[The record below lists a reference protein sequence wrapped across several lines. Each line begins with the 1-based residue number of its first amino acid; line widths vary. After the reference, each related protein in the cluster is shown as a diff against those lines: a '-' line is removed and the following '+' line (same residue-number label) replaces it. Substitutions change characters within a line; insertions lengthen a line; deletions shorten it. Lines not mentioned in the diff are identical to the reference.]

1 MDDEARRSVAS
12 SSPSWS
18 DYHACQ
24 LSSWY
29 PLLVEAAA
37 AAARHRSSPNHS
49 LDDHDNDIA
58 FPQTFES
65 RILDLTAAQSQA
77 VVDYLQQDGI
87 HLPPNTQPSS
97 CLACRPERVVDEDD
111 EDDDHSDSTTNDSVP
126 DDTHNN
132 SGPQPPQPEPEQ
144 QQWPVALQEVT
155 VKLQQAIRSLG
166 GSVLVKL
173 NWSAPKDAAWINEG
187 TLECQTAGDVY
198 LMLKSS
204 EFCASDVDL
213 LQSQSSL
220 PPQQHAPE
228 PEQEETAPIHPSTNN
243 NTNLSLPIVLRK
255 FHRPWH
261 ASLEFRCF
269 VQDHQIVALC
279 QRSTDQCF
287 AHLIQDQAPVVDV
300 LPQPQP
306 LLSSKQYC
314 QSSGWWWVPELI
326 ATVYQTH
333 VAPMTRAQHMTKYV
347 LDVYL
352 EPRRP
357 RPLYPF
363 SFPNDNDDDDDLF
376 EKYQLYIVDF
386 NVWGPRTDALL
397 FDWDHLS
404 RLAAARTAVATT
416 TTEPSAE
423 PAPVVRLVA
432 PSAQPH
438 QQQQQQPAVRP
449 SSLHNFRAPVDT
461 IPLASLTGGHAH
473 SFQALMELYQTQT
486 QEEEEEEEEG
496 GGGDATNPD

>member
-1 MDDEARRSVAS
+1 MDDEARSSVAS

-18 DYHACQ
+18 DYQACQ

-29 PLLVEAAA
+29 PLLVA

-49 LDDHDNDIA
+49 LDDNDNDIA

-65 RILDLTAAQSQA
+65 RMLDLTTAQSQA

-111 EDDDHSDSTTNDSVP
+111 EDDDHSDSTTNGSVP

-144 QQWPVALQEVT
+144 QKWPVALQEVT

-213 LQSQSSL
+213 LLLLQSQSSL

-228 PEQEETAPIHPSTNN
+228 PEQEETAPVQPSTTNN
-243 NTNLSLPIVLRK
+243 NTNLPLQIVLRK
-255 FHRPWH
+255 FHHPWH

-279 QRSTDQCF
+279 QRSIDQCF
-287 AHLIQDQAPVVDV
+287 AHLIQDQAPVLEV

-306 LLSSKQYC
+306 AVSSSRYC

-333 VAPMTRAQHMTKYV
+333 VAPMAMAQHMTKYV

-363 SFPNDNDDDDDLF
+363 SFPNDNNDDDDDDLF
-376 EKYQLYIVDF
+376 DRYQLYIVDF

-404 RLAAARTAVATT
+404 RLAAARTATASA
-416 TTEPSAE
+416 EPSAE

-432 PSAQPH
+432 PSAQP
-438 QQQQQQPAVRP
+438 QPAVRP

-473 SFQALMELYQTQT
+473 SFQALMELYQTQA
-486 QEEEEEEEEG
+486 QEEEEEDED
-496 GGGDATNPD
+496 DATNPD